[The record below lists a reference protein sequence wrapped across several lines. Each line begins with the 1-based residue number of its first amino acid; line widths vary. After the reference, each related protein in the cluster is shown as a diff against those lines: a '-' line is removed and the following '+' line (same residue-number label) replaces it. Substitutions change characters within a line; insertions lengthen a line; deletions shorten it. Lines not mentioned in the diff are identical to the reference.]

1 MLEAVYSSAR
11 TCMVSGG
18 VGDPPR
24 AIDDGAAEAVRMVTD
39 GLELLQ
45 QESTN
50 SSKKASSRVATV
62 FDSMTVR
69 RTRFRSARM
78 VRKLL
83 VNWSA

>member
-1 MLEAVYSSAR
+1 
-11 TCMVSGG
+11 
-18 VGDPPR
+18 
-24 AIDDGAAEAVRMVTD
+24 MVTGED

-78 VRKLL
+78 ARRLF